1 MRSTFKSILV
11 AALLMQGG
19 TAFAQETTEAPTEA
33 PAEDVT
39 DSTAATDL
47 DLGEPAGP
55 AVGQAYILQEFGDWA
70 MRCERAPEGEA
81 DPCNLYQ
88 LLSDDQGNAIAE
100 FNFFRLPE
108 GSTAVAGAT
117 VIVPLETLLTQQL
130 TLSVDGQNAR
140 SYPFRFCN
148 RGGCVAR
155 LGFTAAEVDQ
165 FKRGAAA
172 TVRLVHAANPNQE
185 ILLDLSLTGFTAGFE
200 GSVGPDSE

>member
-1 MRSTFKSILV
+1 MRSTFKSIVV

-70 MRCERAPEGEA
+70 MRCVRAPEGEA

-172 TVRLVHAANPNQE
+172 TVRLVHAANPSQE